1 MKSDRMND
9 LTFAVT
15 LTPLAH
21 EFAERFQKLQTNPL
35 KAQQVYHN
43 ILVVYVVGYWLG
55 CWGVETDLEASDS
68 WNLIMQTLANTGELI
83 VKNKGSLECRPVMAG
98 SEFFHVPAEVGANR
112 IGYVVVELNSDLTEA
127 KLLGYLPSVESEEVS
142 LEKLQPIDD
151 LLDDLMGLKPYV
163 VPDTAIQLQPQVVPQ
178 TVIQLSQWLHN
189 QFEEGWETLESILD
203 NTNLSPAFRTRYAY
217 RSNSTRNETLE
228 KPKPTIERI
237 KLLGTEIGLAG
248 VLIGL
253 LVGLTPTTSNELDIS
268 VEVSPAPEA
277 EGTFQKLQVMILDEE
292 GESVIEGGARSTE
305 EIKLGFS
312 GEPGDRFSVR
322 VIIDDVC
329 LTENFVI

>member
-1 MKSDRMND
+1 MNN
-9 LTFAVT
+9 LTFAVL

-35 KAQQVYHN
+35 KAQQVYRN
-43 ILVVYVVGYWLG
+43 TLAVYAGDYYFG
-55 CWGVETDLEASDS
+55 CSGVTTDLEGSDS
-68 WNLIMQTLANTGELI
+68 WNPIIQTLANTGELI

-98 SEFFHVPAEVGANR
+98 SKFFHVPAEVWADR

-151 LLDDLMGLKPYV
+151 LVDDLMGLKPYV
-163 VPDTAIQLQPQVVPQ
+163 VPDTAVQLQPQVVPQ
-178 TVIQLSQWLHN
+178 TFVQLGQWLQN

-217 RSNSTRNETLE
+217 RTRNETLE
-228 KPKPTIERI
+228 QPKPTVEMV
-237 KLLGTEIGLAG
+237 KLLGSEFRLAG
-248 VLIGL
+248 NLIAL
-253 LVGLTPTTSNELDIS
+253 LVGLTLTTSNQLNVS
-268 VEVSPAPEA
+268 VEVSPTQEPE
-277 EGTFQKLQVMILDEE
+277 GNFQELEAMVLDET
-292 GESVIEGGARSTE
+292 GKRVMGATATE
-305 EIKLGFS
+305 TQEINFTFI

-322 VIIDDVC
+322 VILDDIC